1 MESITVVLSSG
12 SITLQVDAD
21 FLSMSPDDFAFVA
34 GLAQAMRARA
44 EGSSPVPEEEADG
57 TGEDD
62 DEPEVEASKVWTCE
76 PCGREFASP
85 QGLGAH
91 RRHVHPVTRERIAEG
106 LAREAASRVATPEPT
121 AEVRPIRPVDDA
133 PAVDVDGD
141 PIDLDEIV
149 ATARETPHGTAVWRY
164 VADAL
169 DLSEA
174 NARDAVIRAK
184 RLGRISRT
192 DREIWGGDVG

>member
-1 MESITVVLSSG
+1 MESITVDLPAG
-12 SITLQVDAD
+12 TITLQVDAD

-57 TGEDD
+57 TGDGEH
-62 DEPEVEASKVWTCE
+62 VEAPKVWTCE
-76 PCGREFASP
+76 ACDQEFGSP

-91 RRHVHPVTRERIAEG
+91 RRHVHPITRERIAEG
-106 LAREAASRVATPEPT
+106 LARESRVVTPEPA

-133 PAVDVDGD
+133 PVVDVDGD
-141 PIDLDEIV
+141 LIDLDNVV
-149 ATARETPHGTAVWRY
+149 ATALETPHGTAVWRY

-174 NARDAVIRAK
+174 TARDAIIRAK
-184 RLGRISRT
+184 RLGKLPRA
-192 DREIWGGDVG
+192 DREIWGGDAG